1 MKHAV
6 LVFSAVFA
14 AIMISGCRVRD
25 LDVVSIS
32 APEVRN
38 AACSNVVAAALLRL
52 PGREHLA
59 VQSIDYSTGTIVV
72 RYDSMKV
79 GTKNLEDAIAEAGF
93 AAGPFPANQDAAK
106 KLPPECRVVG
116 N

>member
-1 MKHAV
+1 MKRAV
-6 LVFSAVFA
+6 IFLSAVFA
-14 AIMISGCRVRD
+14 SSLISGCRVRD
-25 LDVVSIS
+25 LEVASLS

-59 VQSIDYSTGTIVV
+59 IKSIDYSTGTIVV

-79 GTKNLEDAIAEAGF
+79 GTKNLEDAIAQAGF
-93 AAGPFPANQDAAK
+93 PAGPFPANEEAAK
-106 KLPPECRVVG
+106 QLPPECRDVG